1 MPIGFFKDGIA
12 IKGYPFYEYKT
23 KDGLKILGDLVDGYF
38 PSVLKGKYPDGV
50 FLEVRDRT
58 NEIYSESNESKGERI
73 STFGSQKNDEF
84 KPQSAE

>member
-1 MPIGFFKDGIA
+1 M
-12 IKGYPFYEYKT
+12 
-23 KDGLKILGDLVDGYF
+23 KILSDLVDGYF

-58 NEIYSESNESKGERI
+58 NEQYDASGENNGERI

-84 KPQSAE
+84 KPQSAEEFLNKLPKNVIKNGKVVKIRD